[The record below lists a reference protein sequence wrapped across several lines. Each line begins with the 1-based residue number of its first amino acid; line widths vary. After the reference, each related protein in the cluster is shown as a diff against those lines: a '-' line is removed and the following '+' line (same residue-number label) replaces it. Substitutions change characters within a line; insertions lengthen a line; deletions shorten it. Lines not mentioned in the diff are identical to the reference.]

1 MEAPGDHGD
10 RVADALA
17 RLTSGFEPVLE
28 ISPTSIVVTDLSNRI
43 VAWNPAAERLFGYSA
58 EEAAGKDLDDLV
70 AITDSLH
77 AEADE
82 FRRRVAG
89 SEIVQR
95 ITRRTRKDGS
105 LVDVELL
112 ATPLLAEGES
122 VGTFAIYHDITE
134 VSRQRRFL
142 EALLEVSPEAIVTVD
157 PNDIVRSWNPAAEQL
172 FGYSAEEAVGT
183 HINDLVARRPDM
195 RAEGEELD
203 REAGEGQVIHR
214 LTQRTR
220 KDGSLLDVDI
230 VGGPVTVGG
239 EVVAKHAFYHDVTE
253 LQDQKRYF
261 ESLLETSPTAIV
273 ITDLHSRIVSWNPAA
288 ERLFGF
294 TAEEAIGRATDD
306 LVATRPELHADAETY
321 TKAAARGE
329 RVSAITQ
336 RTRSDGT
343 LVDVELLIVP
353 VISGGK
359 QVGFYVMYHD
369 ISEVQQ
375 QRRWFESVLNLSP
388 TAIITVDDETTVTS
402 WNPGAERLFQYTAE
416 EAIGAHLDD
425 LVAATPELREEA
437 AHYSA
442 ERIGGQELRVITR
455 RTRKDG
461 SLVDV
466 ELLAA
471 PVLIGG
477 QRVGHSVIYHDI
489 TEVQQQKQWLESVL
503 NLSPTAIITID
514 DEMKVTT
521 WNPEA
526 EHLFGYT
533 SEEAIGIGIDDLVV
547 TTPDQRE
554 ESARLDTEA
563 ADGRGVRVIT
573 RRTRKDGS
581 LVDVELLTAPVRV
594 GDQRVGHSVIYHDI
608 SGIQRQRRYYEALVQ
623 RSPSAIVLMDANG
636 IVTAWNPAAEQ
647 LFGYTEEEA
656 IGRHVDDLVANDDG
670 IRDEALAMTDIGI
683 GGEQSHLITRRTTK
697 DGSLVD
703 VEMFGAPVIVGG
715 EAVGLYGLYHDIRD
729 LQQARRDA
737 EAATDAKSAFLAT
750 MSHEIRTPLNA
761 VIGMTGLLLDTELTS
776 EQRNF
781 VEVTRNSGD
790 ALLAVIND
798 ILDFSKIE
806 AGRLDLDRTPF
817 DLRECIESAL
827 ELVAAG
833 ALKKGLDL
841 AYDLDPEAPGALVGD
856 VTRLRQVLINL
867 LNNAVKFTEKGEVV
881 VTVTS
886 KRLDGDRYRL
896 QFAVRDTGIGIPQD
910 RMDRLF
916 DSFSQVD
923 RSTTRRYGGTGLGLA
938 ISLRLTE
945 LMGGTMSAESE
956 PGVGSTFHFTIEA
969 QRAPA
974 PVRPYEQREPTH
986 LTGKRVLIVDDN
998 ETNREIL
1005 TRQAES
1011 WGMRAS
1017 RTGTPSEALEWVARG
1032 DPFDVAILDMQMPE
1046 MDGLTLA
1053 ARIGEQ
1059 RDARTLPL
1067 VMLTSL
1073 GGIEESDDLF
1083 AAYLTKPV
1091 KPSQLYESLT
1101 SILGG
1106 GPEIVAGPSADT
1118 AAEPLAE
1125 LLHLRILEV
1134 EDNPVNQQLM
1144 LLLLDKLGYRADV
1157 AGNGVE
1163 ALDALER
1170 QPYDAVLMDV
1180 EMPEMDGLEATRRIH
1195 QRWPPER
1202 RPHIVAVTAN
1212 AMQGERELCLRA
1224 GMDDYIAKPIR
1235 LEDLSAAL
1243 SRVQS
1248 RGGAAG
1254 FEPSVDADVV
1264 WKLASS
1270 LGPRGSASVD
1280 GLIATFVG
1288 HVPEQ
1293 METLDIALRHNEFED
1308 VRREAHA
1315 LKSNASTFGAVRLAD
1330 LCRDLETRAKAG
1342 SHDGLGE
1349 LVDRVT
1355 AELER
1360 VTAEL
1365 ETIRGELRA

>member
-1 MEAPGDHGD
+1 
-10 RVADALA
+10 
-17 RLTSGFEPVLE
+17 
-28 ISPTSIVVTDLSNRI
+28 
-43 VAWNPAAERLFGYSA
+43 
-58 EEAAGKDLDDLV
+58 
-70 AITDSLH
+70 
-77 AEADE
+77 
-82 FRRRVAG
+82 
-89 SEIVQR
+89 
-95 ITRRTRKDGS
+95 
-105 LVDVELL
+105 
-112 ATPLLAEGES
+112 
-122 VGTFAIYHDITE
+122 
-134 VSRQRRFL
+134 
-142 EALLEVSPEAIVTVD
+142 
-157 PNDIVRSWNPAAEQL
+157 
-172 FGYSAEEAVGT
+172 
-183 HINDLVARRPDM
+183 
-195 RAEGEELD
+195 
-203 REAGEGQVIHR
+203 
-214 LTQRTR
+214 
-220 KDGSLLDVDI
+220 
-230 VGGPVTVGG
+230 
-239 EVVAKHAFYHDVTE
+239 
-253 LQDQKRYF
+253 
-261 ESLLETSPTAIV
+261 V

-294 TAEEAIGRATDD
+294 SAEEAIGRATDD
-306 LVATRPELHADAETY
+306 LVATRPDLHVDAQTY
-321 TKAAARGE
+321 TEAAARGE

-336 RTRSDGT
+336 RTRSDGS

-353 VISGGK
+353 VTSGDK
-359 QVGFYVMYHD
+359 QVGFYVIYHD
-369 ISEVQQ
+369 ITEVQR

-388 TAIITVDDETTVTS
+388 TAIITVDDDTRVTS

-416 EAIGAHLDD
+416 EAIGSHLDD
-425 LVAATPELREEA
+425 LVANTPELREEA
-437 AHYSA
+437 AQYSA
-442 ERIGGQELRVITR
+442 ERIGGRQLRVITR

-471 PVLIGG
+471 TVLIGG
-477 QRVGHSVIYHDI
+477 ERVGHSVIYHDI
-489 TEVQQQKQWLESVL
+489 TEVQQQKLWLESVL
-503 NLSPTAIITID
+503 SLSPTAIITVD
-514 DEMKVTT
+514 DELNVTS

-526 EHLFGYT
+526 ERLFGYT
-533 SEEAIGIGIDDLVV
+533 ADEAMGQGIDTLVV
-547 TTPDQRE
+547 TTPEQKE

-563 ADGRGVRVIT
+563 IGGRPVRVIT
-573 RRTRKDGS
+573 RRTHKDGS
-581 LVDVELLTAPVRV
+581 LVDVELLTAPVMV
-594 GDQRVGHSVIYHDI
+594 SGERVGHSVIYHDV
-608 SGIQRQRRYYEALVQ
+608 GEIQRQRRYYEALVQ

-656 IGRHVDDLVANDDG
+656 IGRHIDDLVADDDEIREEG
-670 IRDEALAMTDIGI
+670 IELTARGTHGELA
-683 GGEQSHLITRRTTK
+683 HAITRRTRK

-737 EAATDAKSAFLAT
+737 EAATEAKSAFLAT

-761 VIGMTGLLLDTELTS
+761 VIGMTGLLLDTELS
-776 EQRNF
+776 PEQRNF
-781 VEVTRNSGD
+781 AEVTRNSGD

-841 AYDLDPEAPGALVGD
+841 AYDLDHEAPGALVGD

-881 VTVTS
+881 VTTTS
-886 KRLDGDRYRL
+886 ERLDGDRYRL
-896 QFAVRDTGIGIPQD
+896 HFAVRDTGIGIPRD
-910 RMDRLF
+910 RMDLLF
-916 DSFSQVD
+916 ESFSQVD

-938 ISLRLTE
+938 ISRRLTE
-945 LMGGTMSAESE
+945 LMGGTMWAESE
-956 PGVGSTFHFTIEA
+956 AGAGSIFHFTIEA
-969 QRAPA
+969 PSAPA
-974 PVRPYEQREPTH
+974 AVRPYERRGPTH
-986 LTGKRVLIVDDN
+986 LSGKRVLIVDDN

-1005 TRQAES
+1005 TRQTES

-1053 ARIGEQ
+1053 TRIGEH
-1059 RDARTLPL
+1059 RDAQTLPL

-1073 GGIEESDDLF
+1073 GGIEESDVPF

-1106 GPEIVAGPSADT
+1106 GEDEAHASDATPEI
-1118 AAEPLAE
+1118 LAE
-1125 LLHLRILEV
+1125 RLPLRILVV

-1144 LLLLDKLGYRADV
+1144 LLLLDKIGYRADV

-1195 QRWPPER
+1195 QRWPAER

-1212 AMQGERELCLRA
+1212 AMQGERELCLQA

-1235 LEDLSAAL
+1235 LEELSGAL
-1243 SRVQS
+1243 SRVER
-1248 RGGAAG
+1248 RGNGSSPDAA
-1254 FEPSVDADVV
+1254 VDAGVIER
-1264 WKLASS
+1264 LASS
-1270 LGPRGSASVD
+1270 LGPQGRASVG
-1280 GLIATFVG
+1280 GLIGTFLD

-1293 METLDIALRHNEFED
+1293 MAKLTGALQRNEFEEA
-1308 VRREAHA
+1308 RREAHA
-1315 LKSNASTFGAVRLAD
+1315 LKSNASTFGAVGLAD
-1330 LCRDLETRAKAG
+1330 LSRELEAWAKAG
-1342 SHDGLGE
+1342 SVDAGLVERLGAE
-1349 LVDRVT
+1349 LARVT
-1355 AELER
+1355 TELGSIRE
-1360 VTAEL
+1360 EL
-1365 ETIRGELRA
+1365 GS